1 MEDNTNSIGER
12 AEFDKKMVE
21 KNEYMPVRS
30 KRGVL
35 MSIQKAE
42 KKDLQEIL
50 DLQYIAYQS
59 EAKLLGNGDI
69 PPLRQTIEEVKQE
82 FEVSTFLKLIDEDN
96 KIIGSVRAYIRDKTL
111 FIGKLIVH
119 PDYQGQGLGTKLL
132 YEIERVCPHE
142 RCELFTSSKSQ
153 RNIQLY
159 QRLGYKVFN
168 EQDVSNNLKFIY
180 LEKL

>member
-1 MEDNTNSIGER
+1 M
-12 AEFDKKMVE
+12 
-21 KNEYMPVRS
+21 
-30 KRGVL
+30 L
-35 MSIQKAE
+35 IQKAE
-42 KKDLQEIL
+42 KRDLQEIL

-59 EAKLLGNGDI
+59 ETRLLGNDDI
-69 PPLRQTIEEVKQE
+69 HPLRQTIDEVEQE
-82 FEVSTFLKLIDEDN
+82 FAVGTFLKLIDENN
-96 KIIGSVRAYIRDKTL
+96 KIIGSVRAYVCDKTL

-159 QRLGYKVFN
+159 QRVGYKVFK
-168 EQDVSNNLKFIY
+168 EQDVSDNLKFIY

>member
-1 MEDNTNSIGER
+1 M
-12 AEFDKKMVE
+12 
-21 KNEYMPVRS
+21 
-30 KRGVL
+30 L
-35 MSIQKAE
+35 IQKAE
-42 KKDLQEIL
+42 KRDLQEIL

-59 EAKLLGNGDI
+59 ETRLLGNDDI
-69 PPLRQTIEEVKQE
+69 HPLRQTIDEVEQE
-82 FEVSTFLKLIDEDN
+82 FAVGTFLKLIDENN
-96 KIIGSVRAYIRDKTL
+96 KIIGSVRAYVRDKTL

-132 YEIERVCPHE
+132 YEIERVCPHD

-159 QRLGYKVFN
+159 QRVGYKVFK
-168 EQDVSNNLKFIY
+168 EQDVSDNLKFIY

>member
-1 MEDNTNSIGER
+1 MER
-12 AEFDKKMVE
+12 K
-21 KNEYMPVRS
+21 MPVRS
-30 KRGVL
+30 KRGIL
-35 MSIQKAE
+35 MLIQKAE
-42 KKDLQEIL
+42 KRDLQEIL

-59 EAKLLGNGDI
+59 ETRLLGNDDI
-69 PPLRQTIEEVKQE
+69 HPLRQTIDEVEQE
-82 FEVSTFLKLIDEDN
+82 FAVGTFLKLIDENN
-96 KIIGSVRAYIRDKTL
+96 KIIGSVRAYVRDKTL

-159 QRLGYKVFN
+159 QRVGYKVFK
-168 EQDVSNNLKFIY
+168 EQDISDNLKFIY

>member
-59 EAKLLGNGDI
+59 EAKLLGNDDI

-96 KIIGSVRAYIRDKTL
+96 KIIGSVS
-111 FIGKLIVH
+111 LISA
-119 PDYQGQGLGTKLL
+119 TKHYLL
-132 YEIERVCPHE
+132 E
-142 RCELFTSSKSQ
+142 
-153 RNIQLY
+153 N
-159 QRLGYKVFN
+159 
-168 EQDVSNNLKFIY
+168 
-180 LEKL
+180 